1 MGSLTERM
9 KLWWSGV
16 DRAQRPIWIGGAALF
31 LVLVIGAVVLAGRP
45 QMSMLF
51 GGLTPAD
58 QGMVVDELSKLGIK
72 AEADTSGSVFVP
84 SSKVAE
90 ARMRLATAKKLPN
103 SGSSGMAVLD
113 SISMTTSPSVEKEK
127 LRAALEQDL
136 ANSIKTIAGV
146 ANARVHLTMGDNS
159 PFVREQKPATASVVL
174 TEETGG
180 GIRPETAES
189 IARLV
194 QYGVTGLSADKI
206 AISNDRGQML
216 FDGASSAAASG
227 IADKRLQIE
236 IEEARRRET
245 DLQRK
250 LDAAFGPGNTVV
262 SIPLLKMNFDR
273 EKTFTLQ
280 RDPSKKPTVREAVK
294 ETMSDEE
301 RRSNSAAGADPN
313 ITANSGGESS
323 DGRTYRGEN
332 TREEYVVNETERQI
346 ERATG
351 DLQQMSINV
360 LVNQAKIENP
370 APVQQY
376 VAGYLGPLA
385 EDQANFRTTV
395 VATEFDSAAAQQQ
408 QQAQA
413 AVASQNRTQQI
424 MALLPIVA
432 LLVVGFMVL
441 RALGKAAKSI
451 APAPMAASLPGGGT
465 LAIEMPAHSPTPAS
479 DEDSRAF
486 EVKPTLPEYV
496 VQQMTPEQVIE
507 FQQTGELA
515 ESLRNLAATMSSQ
528 KPLEIGAIP
537 EKVHVPLEQLRHLSA
552 TKPQAVAD
560 LLKTWI
566 LDDRK

>member
-1 MGSLTERM
+1 MGSFTER
-9 KLWWSGV
+9 LGVWWSGL
-16 DRAQRPIWIGGAALF
+16 DRGQKPIWIGGAALF
-31 LVLVIGAVVLAGRP
+31 LVLLVGAIVLAGRP

-58 QGMVVDELSKLGIK
+58 QGMVVDELNKLGIK
-72 AEADTSGSVFVP
+72 AEADTSGAVFVP
-84 SSKVAE
+84 SAKVAE
-90 ARMRLATAKKLPN
+90 ARMRLATSKKLPN
-103 SGSSGMAVLD
+103 SGSTGMNVLD
-113 SISMTTSPSVEKEK
+113 SISMTTSPNVEKEK

-136 ANSIKTIAGV
+136 GNSIKTIAGV

-174 TEETGG
+174 SEENGVG
-180 GIRPETAES
+180 LRPEQAES

-194 QYGVTGLSADKI
+194 QYGVSGLTPDRI
-206 AISNDRGQML
+206 AISNDRGEML
-216 FDGASSAAASG
+216 YDGAASG
-227 IADKRLQIE
+227 AASGTTDKRLQIE
-236 IEEARRRET
+236 IEEARRREG

-273 EKTFTLQ
+273 EKTYTLQ

-294 ETMSDEE
+294 ETMTDAQGGATG
-301 RRSNSAAGADPN
+301 AAGAEPN
-313 ITANSGGESS
+313 IVADGGSAGG
-323 DGRTYRGEN
+323 DGRNYKGEN

-351 DLQQMSINV
+351 DLKQMSVSV
-360 LVNQAKIENP
+360 LVNQAKIADT

-385 EDQANFRTTV
+385 EDTSNFRTSV
-395 VATEFDSAAAQQQ
+395 VTTTFDTAAATSQ

-413 AVASQNRTQQI
+413 AVASRDRNQQLLA
-424 MALLPIVA
+424 MLPIVA
-432 LLVVGFMVL
+432 LVVVGFMVM
-441 RALGKAAKSI
+441 RALSKTAKAI
-451 APAPMAASLPGGGT
+451 APAPVVASLPGGGT
-465 LAIEMPAHSPTPAS
+465 LAMEMPSMQR
-479 DEDSRAF
+479 EDQGGF
-486 EVKPTLPEYV
+486 EVKPALPEYV
-496 VQQMTPEQVIE
+496 MQQMSPEQVIE

-515 ESLRNLAATMSSQ
+515 ESLRNLASSMAQ
-528 KPLEIGAIP
+528 KPIEIGAIP
-537 EKVHVPLEQLRHLSA
+537 EKVHVPLEQLRHLST

-566 LDDRK
+566 LEDRK